1 MPNNRNKVKFGLKNV
16 HWALCELAADGSAT
30 FGATHPWPGAVS
42 LAMDQ
47 QAERSVFRAD
57 NMDYYV
63 GSSASSYEGDLT
75 MALIPDDFKK
85 QVLGYAADASGVLY
99 EPANPPTVH
108 FALLFQFEGDVKAQ
122 RRVLYNCTATAPGEN
137 GETTGDGA
145 IEPQTEA
152 LNLLA
157 TAVYFPNVV
166 YNGEQGVDLV
176 KAATT
181 EYTDAT
187 AYNGWFDEVPEP
199 PTQLIANAYAVNQNL
214 IHVLS
219 TFAGNNVAAG
229 GAFEA
234 TLSAAQGYTMGSVIV
249 TMGDQDVTATAYTAG
264 TGAISIAEVTGPIQI
279 TATASAS

>member
-1 MPNNRNKVKFGLKNV
+1 MSQTLFEIVDDYQNLY
-16 HWALCELAADGSAT
+16 ELATDPDTNPEVFNDTLEAIKGALEVKSSGYVNVIKQLEMEAKQADEVSEMFKAK
-30 FGATHPWPGAVS
+30 AEVRKNMMEMAREPKREAAVVVE
-42 LAMDQ
+42 A
-47 QAERSVFRAD
+47 
-57 NMDYYV
+57 
-63 GSSASSYEGDLT
+63 
-75 MALIPDDFKK
+75 
-85 QVLGYAADASGVLY
+85 
-99 EPANPPTVH
+99 
-108 FALLFQFEGDVKAQ
+108 
-122 RRVLYNCTATAPGEN
+122 
-137 GETTGDGA
+137 A

-199 PTQLIANAYAVNQNL
+199 PAQLIANAYAVNQNL